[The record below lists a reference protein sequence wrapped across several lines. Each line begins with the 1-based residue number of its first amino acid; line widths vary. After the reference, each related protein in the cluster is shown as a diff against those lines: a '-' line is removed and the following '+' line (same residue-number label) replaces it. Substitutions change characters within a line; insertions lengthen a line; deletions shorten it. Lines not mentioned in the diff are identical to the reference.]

1 MLITNTTRGTT
12 LATGAREARGFVA
25 RGRGL
30 MMTREL
36 GEGEG
41 LVIEPCNSIHMF
53 FMRYALDVLFL
64 NGEGQVLHMYEK
76 IRPWRV
82 GRVVRGARMAV
93 ELPAG
98 SIRRTGTEVGDMVS
112 LSRE

>member
-1 MLITNTTRGTT
+1 MLITNKTRGTT
-12 LATGAREARGFVA
+12 LATGAQKARSFVA

-30 MMTREL
+30 MFTDEL
-36 GEGEG
+36 PEGEG

-53 FMRYALDVLFL
+53 FMRYPLDVLFL
-64 NGEGQVLHMYEK
+64 SREGQVLHVYESIK
-76 IRPWRV
+76 PWRV

-98 SIRRTGTEVGDMVS
+98 SIRRTGTEVGDVVS
-112 LSRE
+112 LAHE